1 MIGASFDTV
10 EEQLAF
16 AEKEGFPYILIAD
29 TLKEVGEAYQAVRTP
44 EMKYYEAGIPRRISY
59 LISPDGVIARS
70 YDLEASGSDLATHAE
85 QVLADL
91 LAIS

>member
-29 TLKEVGEAYQAVRTP
+29 TSKEVGEAYQAVRTP
-44 EMKYYEAGIPRRISY
+44 EMKYHEAGIPRRISY
-59 LISPDGVIARS
+59 LISPDGVITRS
-70 YDLEASGSDLATHAE
+70 YDLEASGADLTIHAE

-91 LAIS
+91 RSIS